1 MYELT
6 SNRIEVV
13 TQSKH
18 FSSENSYRAVR
29 DISHIPKFFN
39 VTFPLRLSYGLVFPQ
54 FSEEL
59 RFRLAAVWK
68 SGSSS
73 RCSCNQVRIQCFT
86 IKQNV
91 NRL

>member
-1 MYELT
+1 MKINKLI

-13 TQSKH
+13 TQWTHSA
-18 FSSENSYRAVR
+18 SEFSYRAVG

-39 VTFPLRLSYGLVFPQ
+39 VTFPLRLSYGLVLPQ

-59 RFRLAAVWK
+59 RFHLGAVWK

-73 RCSCNQVRIQCFT
+73 RCSCNQFRIQCFT
-86 IKQNV
+86 RK
-91 NRL
+91 